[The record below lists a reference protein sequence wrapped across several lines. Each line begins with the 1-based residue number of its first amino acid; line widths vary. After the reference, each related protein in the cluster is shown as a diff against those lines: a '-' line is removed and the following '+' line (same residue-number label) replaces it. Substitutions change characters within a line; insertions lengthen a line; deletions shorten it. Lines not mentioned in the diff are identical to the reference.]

1 MTAPRSHVGR
11 QVASG
16 KNDDNTTVRPFP
28 TRRAPAPGPGPQ
40 WLISD
45 DAMTKAAYTE
55 GWRAGIGHGL
65 VAGLLLGA
73 VMMSAAFHLGHLLG

>member
-1 MTAPRSHVGR
+1 MITARSHVGR

-16 KNDDNTTVRPFP
+16 TTDADSHVWPFP
-28 TRRAPAPGPGPQ
+28 TGRAAEPRPQ

-45 DAMTKAAYTE
+45 EAMTQAAYVQ

-73 VMMSAAFHLGHLLG
+73 VMVSAALQLGRMLG